1 MLNLHNFHK
10 SYSTGFSISV
20 DHLNLDSGIHLI
32 KGANGSGKS
41 TLLKAIAGIHDFE
54 GDIDLFGISIKK
66 EPVTFRKMVN
76 FSEAEP
82 VFPEFLSLDELIRF
96 TSQIIQPDHHQVQ
109 ELKEK
114 LGIAEYSKNPIS
126 TYSSGMLKKSAL
138 LLAFLGSP
146 KLIILDEPFTTID
159 LATQGRLKVLIQSK
173 LNQGTSFILTSHL
186 ADFEDLFEYNTTLEI
201 KNGVLL

>member
-20 DHLNLDSGIHLI
+20 NQLILEPGLHLI

-41 TLLKAIAGIHDFE
+41 TLLKAIAGIHDFQGE
-54 GDIDLFGISIKK
+54 INLLGVSIKK
-66 EPVTFRKMVN
+66 DPVSYRKMVN

-82 VFPEFLSLDELIRF
+82 VFPEFLSLDELINF
-96 TSQIIQPDHHQVQ
+96 TASIILPDKKQID

-114 LGIAEYSKNPIS
+114 LDIGDYSGNPIS
-126 TYSSGMLKKSAL
+126 SYSSGMLKKSAL
-138 LLAFLGSP
+138 LLAFLGNP

-159 LATQGRLKVLIQSK
+159 LATQRHLKELILSK
-173 LNQGTSFILTSHL
+173 LNQGISFILTSHL
-186 ADFEDLFEYNTTLEI
+186 ADFEDLFMYKSTMEI
-201 KNGVLL
+201 KNGTFV